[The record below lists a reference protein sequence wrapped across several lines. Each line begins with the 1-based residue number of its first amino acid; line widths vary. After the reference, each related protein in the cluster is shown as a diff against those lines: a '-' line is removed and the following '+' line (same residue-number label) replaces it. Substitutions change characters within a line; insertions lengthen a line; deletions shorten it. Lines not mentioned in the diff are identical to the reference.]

1 MAFPNRK
8 IAARLRAGDAATI
21 TEEIGAAL
29 EDVVGWTLCS
39 LPGVRILQR
48 DFTNRANSMELDLF
62 LFNNR
67 GQSPLE
73 FLPAYLI
80 VECKNWVARVN
91 SATVRDFIG
100 KLRST
105 HQEVGILVAANGV
118 TGDTEDQTAA
128 NDIIR
133 EAFDRDDIKL
143 IVLTRAEIEGFR
155 SQRDIVLLLEQK
167 YGAACLRSTTLA

>member
-1 MAFPNRK
+1 MAFPHRK
-8 IAARLRAGDAATI
+8 IAARLKEGDAAI
-21 TEEIGAAL
+21 IKEEIGAAL

-39 LPGVRILQR
+39 LPGVRLLQR

-73 FLPAYLI
+73 FLPPYLI
-80 VECKNWVARVN
+80 VECKNWAARVD
-91 SATVRDFIG
+91 SATVRDFIA
-100 KLRST
+100 KLHST

-118 TGDTEDQTAA
+118 TGDAEDQTAA

-143 IVLTRAEIEGFR
+143 IVLTRAEIEAFR

-167 YGAACLRSTTLA
+167 YGTACLRSTTLT